1 MTRPARGNSRL
12 WIGASTIAVIV
23 VASVFAPVLAPFGPL
38 KQDYNYMLVGP
49 MHRHL
54 LGTDEFGRD
63 ILSRLLY
70 GGRISLAVAAGSVL
84 IASAIGVPL
93 GVAGGYFGGLA
104 DILAMR
110 LSDLIVV
117 FPPIL
122 LAIAVVAFFGSSI
135 LNLTVVIGFVYFPR
149 FARLAYATTLTAKTH
164 LFVEASHAIG
174 AGTVRMLQRHIL
186 PTILAPLV
194 VQGALALGFAVL
206 LESGLSFLGLGVQ
219 PPAPSWGLM
228 VADARAVMAQNPSY
242 IVFPSAAITVA
253 ILAFQLAADGLQD
266 ALDPR
271 RRGRGGA
278 GASGSGR

>member
-1 MTRPARGNSRL
+1 M
-12 WIGASTIAVIV
+12 IVIA
-23 VASVFAPVLAPFGPL
+23 VASVLASLIAPYGPL

-49 MHRHL
+49 MHKHW

-63 ILSRLLY
+63 VLSRLLY
-70 GGRISLAVAAGSVL
+70 GGRISLTVAGGSVL

-93 GVAGGYFGGLA
+93 GIAGGYFGGLA
-104 DILAMR
+104 DVVTMR

-122 LAIAVVAFFGSSI
+122 LAIAVVAFFGSNI
-135 LNLTVVIGFVYFPR
+135 LTLTLVIGFVYFPR
-149 FARLAYATTLTAKTH
+149 FARLAYATTLTAKTL

-174 AGTVRMLQRHIL
+174 AGTLRILRRHIL

-194 VQGALALGFAVL
+194 VQGALALGFCIL

-242 IVFPSAAITVA
+242 IVFPSAAITLA
-253 ILAFQLAADGLQD
+253 ILAFQLTADGLQD

-271 RRGRGGA
+271 RRTRSGA
-278 GASGSGR
+278 GASDSREDR